1 MWQSEGVYKTFVH
14 EASGGRRL
22 MRVPGRFALERQQ
35 GFSLIEVMIVVVI
48 IGILASIAYP
58 SYTRYVER
66 AQVSD
71 GQSGLLQ
78 AAQVMERCYTA
89 NMRYENCTAPSAS
102 PEGYYS
108 IDFASGEPTATTYI
122 LEATGEEGRVADSDA
137 VCHILTINH
146 RGQRGPA
153 DCW

>member
-1 MWQSEGVYKTFVH
+1 MT
-14 EASGGRRL
+14 
-22 MRVPGRFALERQQ
+22 RQGHGNYYRQ
-35 GFSLIEVMIVVVI
+35 RGFTLIEVMIVVVI

-58 SYTRYVER
+58 AYTRYVER

-71 GQSGLLQ
+71 GKSGLLQ
-78 AAQVMERCYTA
+78 AAQMMERCYTTY
-89 NMRYENCTAPSAS
+89 MKYTGPEPSDDECPIPSAS

-108 IDFASGEPTATTYI
+108 ISQTATAATFQ
-122 LEATGEEGRVADSDA
+122 LVATGQDGRVQSSSAT
-137 VCHILTINH
+137 CHTLTIDH